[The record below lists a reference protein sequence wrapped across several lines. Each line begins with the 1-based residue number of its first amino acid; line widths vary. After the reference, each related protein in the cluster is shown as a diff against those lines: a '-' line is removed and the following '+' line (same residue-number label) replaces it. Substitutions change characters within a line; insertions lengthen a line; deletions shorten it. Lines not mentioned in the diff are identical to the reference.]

1 MLTYL
6 LAYAIA
12 FVLFVALDIVWLSS
26 VGASLYRAT
35 LGDIL
40 LPTVR
45 LEPALAFYLLF
56 PLGIV
61 VFAVAPALRSS
72 SPTAAAFYGGLF
84 GLIAYATYD
93 LTNHATLRNWTLK
106 ITLIDMLYG
115 AVVVALVATLTVY
128 ALQWLG
134 RGS

>member
-12 FVLFVALDIVWLSS
+12 FVLFAGLDIAWLSA

-61 VFAVAPALRSS
+61 VFAVAPALRSG
-72 SPTAAAFYGGLF
+72 SPMAATFYGGLF

-93 LTNHATLRNWTLK
+93 LTNHATLKNWTLK

-115 AVVVALVATLTVY
+115 TVVVALVATLTVY

-134 RGS
+134 RAS